1 MNSVI
6 VRTDH
11 EGRFCGFTSSGHAG
25 LAKRGKDIVCA
36 GISALTIT
44 AAMALVQF
52 TTLKPTIQNNN
63 KEEVFLECSWVNE
76 PSQVEKSD
84 LIIKMMLLGLTE
96 IEKQFPQHLS
106 IQEVE
111 V

>member
-6 VRTDH
+6 VCKDDER
-11 EGRFCGFTSSGHAG
+11 RFCGFTSSGHAG
-25 LAKRGKDIVCA
+25 FDEAGYDIACA

-44 AAMALVQF
+44 AAMALEQL
-52 TTLKPTIQNNN
+52 TTLRPVIWQDT
-63 KEEVFLECSWVNE
+63 EEAVLECMWTNE
-76 PSQVEKSD
+76 SSQVEKSD
-84 LIIKMMLLGLTE
+84 LIMKMMLLGLTE
-96 IEKQFPQHLS
+96 IQKQFPQHLN

>member
-6 VRTDH
+6 VRKDH
-11 EGRFCGFTSSGHAG
+11 EGHFCGFTSSGHAG
-25 LAKRGKDIVCA
+25 FDEIGYDIACA

-44 AAMALVQF
+44 AAMALEQF
-52 TTLKPTIQNNN
+52 TTLRPVIWQDP
-63 KEEVFLECSWVNE
+63 EEAILECTWTNE

-84 LIIKMMLLGLTE
+84 LIMKMMLLGLTE
-96 IEKQFPQHLS
+96 IEKQFPQHLN

>member
-1 MNSVI
+1 MTSVK
-6 VRTDH
+6 VSKDN
-11 EGRFCGFTSSGHAG
+11 EGRFCGFASSGHAG
-25 LAKRGKDIVCA
+25 FDETGYDIACA
-36 GISALTIT
+36 GISALTLT
-44 AAMALVQF
+44 AAMALEQL
-52 TTLKPTIQNNN
+52 TTLQPKIRQDAQ
-63 KEEVFLECSWVNE
+63 KVLLECIWTNE

-96 IEKQFPQHLS
+96 IQKQFPQHLS